1 MADLTASIY
10 LFSSGRNA
18 LGESRALEGRRVK
31 ERGPSRIRDGDG
43 GVTGRNGIEKCF
55 LSMAAGLLIFF
66 TYLASLIF
74 DCLEMPCSYNEKILL
89 SRLWWSDLVRVAVE
103 AEVRL

>member
-1 MADLTASIY
+1 MFPVND
-10 LFSSGRNA
+10 
-18 LGESRALEGRRVK
+18 SRV
-31 ERGPSRIRDGDG
+31 ID
-43 GVTGRNGIEKCF
+43 
-55 LSMAAGLLIFF
+55 FF